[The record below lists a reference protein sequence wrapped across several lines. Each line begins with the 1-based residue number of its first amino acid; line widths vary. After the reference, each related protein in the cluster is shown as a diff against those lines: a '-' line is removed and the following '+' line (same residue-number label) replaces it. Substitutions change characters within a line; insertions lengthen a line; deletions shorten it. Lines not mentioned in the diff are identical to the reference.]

1 MGGVAVKL
9 KLPRDQFLSTVRVGD
24 KGQIVIPKEVR
35 ELFEI
40 EPGDNLLLMADKKKG
55 IAIVAFDGMIDFM
68 DESIRQARRAQQ
80 EQEEERK

>member
-1 MGGVAVKL
+1 MKL
-9 KLPRDQFLSTVRVGD
+9 KLPQDQFLSTVRVGD

-35 ELFEI
+35 DLFEI

-68 DESIRQARRAQQ
+68 DESIRQARKAQQ
-80 EQEEERK
+80 EQEEAQK

>member
-1 MGGVAVKL
+1 MKL

-55 IAIVAFDGMIDFM
+55 IAIVGFDGMVNFM
-68 DESIRQARRAQQ
+68 DESIRQARKA
-80 EQEEERK
+80 QEEQKKEEGEKT

>member
-1 MGGVAVKL
+1 MAEHPAAPAGIYMTTVKL
-9 KLPRDQFLSTVRVGD
+9 GP

-68 DESIRQARRAQQ
+68 DESIRQARKA
-80 EQEEERK
+80 QEEQKEGQK

>member
-1 MGGVAVKL
+1 MKL

-55 IAIVAFDGMIDFM
+55 IAIVAFDGMMDFM
-68 DESIRQARRAQQ
+68 NEAVRQAKQA
-80 EQEEERK
+80 QEENGEGEK

>member
-1 MGGVAVKL
+1 MKL

-40 EPGDNLLLMADKKKG
+40 EPGDSLLLMADKKKG
-55 IAIVAFDGMIDFM
+55 IAIVGFDGMMNFM
-68 DESIRQARRAQQ
+68 DESLRQGRAAQKEKE
-80 EQEEERK
+80 EQK

>member
-1 MGGVAVKL
+1 MKL

-68 DESIRQARRAQQ
+68 DESIRQARKAQE
-80 EQEEERK
+80 EQERGEGPK

>member
-1 MGGVAVKL
+1 MKL
-9 KLPRDQFLSTVRVGD
+9 KLPQDQFLSTVRVGD

-35 ELFEI
+35 EMFEI

-68 DESIRQARRAQQ
+68 DESIRQARKARQ
-80 EQEEERK
+80 EQEGEQK

>member
-1 MGGVAVKL
+1 MKL
-9 KLPRDQFLSTVRVGD
+9 KLPQDKFMSTVRVGD

-35 ELFEI
+35 DLFEI

-68 DESIRQARRAQQ
+68 DESIRQARKAQQ
-80 EQEEERK
+80 EQEGEK

>member
-55 IAIVAFDGMIDFM
+55 IAIVAFDGMMDFM
-68 DESIRQARRAQQ
+68 GEALRQGQQAREKEKGS
-80 EQEEERK
+80 EQ